1 MMGKGYFNFW
11 FFGELRNFHH
21 FWFHFMP
28 PPIRQFCFKRKD
40 PKKNKIVGFPPKSS
54 HFNRDFHYK
63 PSILGYPNFWKHP
76 NGKFIAE
83 NCIPIASLEING
95 LPVIHRF
102 GGKSGCQW
110 WLGPFGV
117 VDLERMLKTWM
128 GFVTWY
134 VMSCV
139 YIYIWLCRYIYIC
152 LWIYEL
158 VMIGWYWIYLS
169 ICIYSFTYI
178 LYIQYSSI
186 WHVSTHHL
194 GKLLRLTANATAT
207 FGYKLH
213 CQFTLADWDDFSP
226 EGIHPGRLAWN
237 LRMHPWKRKIIF
249 QTIMFTFYVTLPGC
263 SS

>member
-1 MMGKGYFNFW
+1 MYFEAHRADIRWWEKVTSTSGFLGNSETSIIFGFISCPPQSVNFVLK
-11 FFGELRNFHH
+11 EK
-21 FWFHFMP
+21 
-28 PPIRQFCFKRKD
+28 I

-63 PSILGYPNFWKHP
+63 SSILGYPNFWKHP

-139 YIYIWLCRYIYIC
+139 YIYIYDCVDIYIYMFMDIWIGYDWMILDIFVNMYIFFYIYI
-152 LWIYEL
+152 IYT
-158 VMIGWYWIYLS
+158 VFKYMTRKYT
-169 ICIYSFTYI
+169 SFG
-178 LYIQYSSI
+178 Q
-186 WHVSTHHL
+186 
-194 GKLLRLTANATAT
+194 N
-207 FGYKLH
+207 
-213 CQFTLADWDDFSP
+213 LAP
-226 EGIHPGRLAWN
+226 YG
-237 LRMHPWKRKIIF
+237 
-249 QTIMFTFYVTLPGC
+249 
-263 SS
+263 